1 MKGVAADRFL
11 VPFVSRKLPS
21 GGQAPKRSFNKR
33 SANICISRNNV
44 LSLHTNMAKDT
55 RKIIQAL
62 TYLANYQPDKM
73 LDNMKAYKLLW
84 LADRYH
90 LRQTGRTITGDSYYA
105 MPYGIVPSDA
115 KCLLE
120 KAKTKLKDPKGYID
134 KFLILSDHQYK
145 AIAEPDLKEFSES
158 DLDALN
164 KVLAEYNGY
173 DAIRL
178 SSISHKFPEW
188 LFYKDMLKNRDSKNS
203 YKIDLDHFFED
214 APNDE
219 RKLFNDSHELLE
231 LTQELYH
238 QYNRV

>member
-1 MKGVAADRFL
+1 MIDLYIWKLFL
-11 VPFVSRKLPS
+11 KHKCAL
-21 GGQAPKRSFNKR
+21 
-33 SANICISRNNV
+33 
-44 LSLHTNMAKDT
+44 DT
-55 RKIIQAL
+55 
-62 TYLANYQPDKM
+62 
-73 LDNMKAYKLLW
+73 
-84 LADRYH
+84 
-90 LRQTGRTITGDSYYA
+90 
-105 MPYGIVPSDA
+105 
-115 KCLLE
+115 
-120 KAKTKLKDPKGYID
+120 
-134 KFLILSDHQYK
+134 
-145 AIAEPDLKEFSES
+145 
-158 DLDALN
+158 LN